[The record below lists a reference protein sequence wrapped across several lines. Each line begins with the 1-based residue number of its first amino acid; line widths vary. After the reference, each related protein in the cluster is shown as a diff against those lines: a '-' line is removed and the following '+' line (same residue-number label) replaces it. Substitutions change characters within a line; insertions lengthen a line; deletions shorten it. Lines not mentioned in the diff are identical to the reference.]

1 MLSVHLANI
10 KSSGV
15 YRFVFDK
22 SEVTNTIPQTM
33 RLVVG
38 YSEKGPFNTV
48 MYIKNEGEFREI
60 YGNPSKKLEKY
71 GCFFHRLALQALAK
85 EPILCLNLKDF
96 SDETLEAIS
105 FDMINANVLPAAE
118 KIEVEKIFDAG
129 GLWTLSPEAL
139 SDTFDD
145 MDGKKKKYITMSIT
159 DTKKCSNTVFMR
171 PSLVKGYDISLRD
184 WYNTYNNGEYPDYL
198 EKVLSTLVSDYMVDV
213 YIFRGQFTKEVATS
227 PTFANYFTISGDNVY
242 VKDYVENAFGEKI
255 DALQALSEVEGSG
268 FITRYT
274 GSLIPY
280 FKGLDGSWMSIDLLV
295 NSGVDRHNVMMY
307 LDENMLETGK
317 DANNEDFSAWN
328 INLGG
333 YNAEFGENGP
343 GDLGSIAGAHFGT
356 GNTCAYMYNVW
367 KQDAQDDTKYEWKTN
382 EDSVFTN
389 FTYGVPAIDVFGGL
403 SEVADSPEVS
413 KGLFTCSSDKVT
425 YHSHST
431 MPISVGDNFIGKEGL
446 VTVID
451 IIDNYVDSDV
461 KTIEI
466 KFSDEPKKV
475 NITGVGNSIIR
486 YNCKLTA
493 HAGSTLP
500 KDAVPAVTVTGED
513 GKVTVTKAAEAAV
526 PFSNDSHKGVYLEGY
541 TYKEFKPTSSSAAH
555 KNEWINSKLDVLKK
569 KGLREALTNCAD
581 TDYRYIVDAFEAF
594 PEDGLR
600 ARLAM
605 LAKDKGNAF
614 VISNFPAMDTFK
626 KEKMGGYSDRYGF
639 NTKYIVQGHNRSKN
653 TATNITMPSEL
664 NGASFIAFYTPLN
677 FNDSGLKVTV
687 PSAALVSNNF
697 MDKYTSRQPY
707 YIVAGPSYGLMSYD
721 GLIGPD
727 YIFTR
732 DDLDN
737 LEPMG
742 VNCMVYKPQRGTF
755 INSNQTAKQ
764 TPVTGLSKINIRELV
779 IYLQDA
785 IADMLQGYQWEL
797 NTQTLRDNIK
807 TKADIIC
814 EAVAAN
820 GGLYAYKNVCDKT
833 NNTDEVIDNEMIVL
847 STSIEP
853 AKGAGKMVHELTIY
867 RKGGMSSVI
876 K

>member
-96 SDETLEAIS
+96 SDETLKAIS
-105 FDMINANVLPAAE
+105 FDMINEAVLPKAE
-118 KIEVEKIFDAG
+118 SIDVEKIFDAS

-139 SDTFDD
+139 SEAFDS
-145 MDGKKKKYITMSIT
+145 MNGNKKKYITMSIT

-184 WYNTYNNGEYPDYL
+184 WYNTYNNGEYPNYL
-198 EKVLSTLVSDYMVDV
+198 EDVLSTLVSDYMVDV
-213 YIFRGQFTKEVATS
+213 YIFRGKFTKEVATS
-227 PTFANYFTISGDNVY
+227 PTFANYFTISGDDVY

-268 FITRYT
+268 FISRYT

-295 NSGVDRHNVMMY
+295 NSGVDRHNIMMY
-307 LDENMLETGK
+307 LDEDMLEAGT
-317 DANNEDFSAWN
+317 DDFSAWN

-333 YNAEFGENGP
+333 YNAEFGE
-343 GDLGSIAGAHFGT
+343 DFAVLGSIEAYFGT
-356 GNTCAYMYNVW
+356 GNKCAYMYNIW
-367 KQDAQDDTKYEWKTN
+367 KQDEAKYEWKTD
-382 EDSVFTN
+382 EASVFTN

-403 SEVADSPEVS
+403 TLENDSTDFS
-413 KGLFTCSSDKVT
+413 KGLFTYAADGVT

-431 MPISVGDNFIGKEGL
+431 MPISVGDNFVGEKGL
-446 VTVID
+446 VTVIN
-451 IIDNYVDSDV
+451 IIDNYKGSNVD
-461 KTIEI
+461 TIEI
-466 KFSDEPKKV
+466 KFSDKPKQV
-475 NITGVGNSIIR
+475 NIAGVGNSIIR

-500 KDAVPAVTVTGED
+500 AEKIED
-513 GKVTVTKAAEAAV
+513 TAAV

-541 TYKEFKPTSSSAAH
+541 EYKEFKPTSSSAVH
-555 KNEWINSKLDVLKK
+555 KNEWINKKLDVLKK

-581 TDYRYIVDAFEAF
+581 TDYRYIVDTFEAF

-600 ARLAM
+600 SRLSM

-626 KEKMGGYSDRYGF
+626 KDKMGGYSDRYGF

-664 NGASFIAFYTPLN
+664 NGASFISFYTPLN
-677 FNDSGLKVTV
+677 FNDGGLKVTV

-707 YIVAGPSYGLMSYD
+707 YIVAGPSYGLMGYD

>member
-96 SDETLEAIS
+96 SDETLKAIS
-105 FDMINANVLPAAE
+105 FDMINEAVLPKAE
-118 KIEVEKIFDAG
+118 SIDVEKIFDAS

-139 SDTFDD
+139 SDAFDS
-145 MDGKKKKYITMSIT
+145 MDGNKKRYITMSIT

-198 EKVLSTLVSDYMVDV
+198 EDVLSTLVSDYMVDV
-213 YIFRGQFTKEVATS
+213 YIFRGKFTKEVATS
-227 PTFANYFTISGDNVY
+227 PTFANYFTIKGDDVY

-295 NSGVDRHNVMMY
+295 NSGVDRHNIMMY
-307 LDENMLETGK
+307 LDEDMLEAGT
-317 DANNEDFSAWN
+317 DDFSAWN

-333 YNAEFGENGP
+333 YNAEFGE
-343 GDLGSIAGAHFGT
+343 DFAVLGSIEAYFGT
-356 GNTCAYMYNVW
+356 SNKCAYMYNIW
-367 KQDAQDDTKYEWKTN
+367 KQDEAKYEWKTD
-382 EDSVFTN
+382 EASVFTN

-403 SEVADSPEVS
+403 TLENDSTDFS
-413 KGLFTCSSDKVT
+413 KGLFTYAADGVT

-431 MPISVGDNFIGKEGL
+431 MPISVGDNFVGEKGL
-446 VTVID
+446 VTVIN
-451 IIDNYVDSDV
+451 IIDNYKGSNVD
-461 KTIEI
+461 TIEI
-466 KFSDEPKKV
+466 KFSDKPKQV
-475 NITGVGNSIIR
+475 NIAGVGNSIIR

-500 KDAVPAVTVTGED
+500 AEKIED
-513 GKVTVTKAAEAAV
+513 TAAV

-541 TYKEFKPTSSSAAH
+541 EYKEFKPTSSSAVH
-555 KNEWINSKLDVLKK
+555 KNEWINKKLDVLKK

-581 TDYRYIVDAFEAF
+581 TDYRYIVDTFEAF

-600 ARLAM
+600 SRLSM

-626 KEKMGGYSDRYGF
+626 KDKMGGYSDRYGF

-677 FNDSGLKVTV
+677 FNDGGLKVTV

>member
-22 SEVTNTIPQTM
+22 SEITNTIPQTM

-71 GCFFHRLALQALAK
+71 GCFFHRLALQALSK

-96 SDETLEAIS
+96 SDETLSAIS
-105 FDMINANVLPAAE
+105 FDMINETVLPAA
-118 KIEVEKIFDAG
+118 KSISVEKIFDTS

-139 SDTFDD
+139 SDTFDS
-145 MDGKKKKYITMSIT
+145 MDGDKKKYVTMSIT

-198 EKVLSTLVSDYMVDV
+198 EDVLSTLVSDYMVDV

-227 PTFANYFTISGDNVY
+227 PTFANYFIIKGDDIY

-307 LDENMLETGK
+307 LDESMLESGH
-317 DANNEDFSAWN
+317 AGEGDFTAWN
-328 INLGG
+328 INMGG
-333 YNAEFGENGP
+333 YNDEFG
-343 GDLGSIAGAHFGT
+343 GDHGHLGSIEAHFGT

-367 KQDAQDDTKYEWKTN
+367 TQDAEAKYEWKTD
-382 EDSVFTN
+382 EESVFTN

-403 SEVADSPEVS
+403 TQESDSPEYS
-413 KGLFTCSSDKVT
+413 KGLFTYTANETT

-431 MPISVGDNFIGKEGL
+431 MPISVGDNFIGENGL

-451 IIDNYVDSDV
+451 IIDNYTDSNVD
-461 KTIEI
+461 TIEI
-466 KFSDEPKKV
+466 KFSGKPKR
-475 NITGVGNSIIR
+475 ISTSAGLSIIR

-493 HAGSTLP
+493 HAGSSLP
-500 KDAVPAVTVTGED
+500 
-513 GKVTVTKAAEAAV
+513 AAEVVNDGDIVTAAV
-526 PFSNDSHKGVYLEGY
+526 PFSNDSHKGIYLEGY
-541 TYKEFKPTSSSAAH
+541 TYANVKPASSSTDH
-555 KNEWINSKLDVLKK
+555 KNEWINKKLDVLKK

-581 TDYRYIVDAFEAF
+581 TDYRYIVDTFEAF
-594 PEDGLR
+594 PENGLR

-653 TATNITMPSEL
+653 TTSNITMPSEL

-677 FNDSGLKVTV
+677 FNDGGLKITV

-707 YIVAGPSYGLMSYD
+707 YVVAGPSYGLMKYD
-721 GLIGPD
+721 GMIGPD

-737 LEPMG
+737 LEPFG

-820 GGLYAYKNVCDKT
+820 GGLYAYKNVCDET
-833 NNTDEVIDNEMIVL
+833 NNTNEVIDNEMIVL

>member
-96 SDETLEAIS
+96 SDETLKAIS
-105 FDMINANVLPAAE
+105 FDMINEAVLPKAE
-118 KIEVEKIFDAG
+118 SIDVEKIFDAS

-139 SDTFDD
+139 SDAFDS
-145 MDGKKKKYITMSIT
+145 MDGNKKRYITMSIT

-198 EKVLSTLVSDYMVDV
+198 EDVLSTLVSDYMVDV
-213 YIFRGQFTKEVATS
+213 YIFRGKFTKEVATS
-227 PTFANYFTISGDNVY
+227 PTFANYFTIKGDDVY

-295 NSGVDRHNVMMY
+295 NSGVDRHNIMMY
-307 LDENMLETGK
+307 LDEDMLEAGT
-317 DANNEDFSAWN
+317 DDFSAWN

-333 YNAEFGENGP
+333 YNAEFGE
-343 GDLGSIAGAHFGT
+343 DFAVLGSIEAYFGT
-356 GNTCAYMYNVW
+356 GNKCAYMYNIW
-367 KQDAQDDTKYEWKTN
+367 KQDEAKYEWKTD
-382 EDSVFTN
+382 EASVFTN

-403 SEVADSPEVS
+403 TLENDSTDFS
-413 KGLFTCSSDKVT
+413 KGLFTYAADGVT

-431 MPISVGDNFIGKEGL
+431 MPISVGDNFVGEKGL
-446 VTVID
+446 VTVIN
-451 IIDNYVDSDV
+451 IIDNYKGSNVD
-461 KTIEI
+461 TIEI
-466 KFSDEPKKV
+466 KFSDKPKQV
-475 NITGVGNSIIR
+475 NIAGVGNSIIR

-500 KDAVPAVTVTGED
+500 AEKIED
-513 GKVTVTKAAEAAV
+513 TAAV

-541 TYKEFKPTSSSAAH
+541 EYKEFKPTSSSVAH
-555 KNEWINSKLDVLKK
+555 KNEWINKKLDVLKK

-581 TDYRYIVDAFEAF
+581 TDYRYIIDTFEAF

-626 KEKMGGYSDRYGF
+626 KDKMGGYSDRYGF

-677 FNDSGLKVTV
+677 FNDGGLKVTV

-707 YIVAGPSYGLMSYD
+707 YVVAGPSYGLMSYD

-833 NNTDEVIDNEMIVL
+833 NNTDEVTDNEMIVL

>member
-22 SEVTNTIPQTM
+22 SEVTNTTPQTM

-48 MYIKNEGEFREI
+48 MYIKNEGDFREI

-96 SDETLEAIS
+96 SDETLNAIS
-105 FDMINANVLPAAE
+105 FDMINNSVLPAAE
-118 KIEVEKIFDAG
+118 SISVEKIFDAD

-139 SDTFDD
+139 SDTFDG
-145 MDGKKKKYITMSIT
+145 MDGNKKRYITMSIT

-171 PSLVKGYDISLRD
+171 PSLVKGYDVSLRD

-198 EKVLSTLVSDYMVDV
+198 EDVLSTLVSDYMVDV
-213 YIFRGQFTKEVATS
+213 YIFRGKFTKETATS
-227 PTFANYFTISGDNVY
+227 PTFANYFTIKGDDVY

-280 FKGLDGSWMSIDLLV
+280 FKDLDGSWMSIDLLV

-307 LDENMLETGK
+307 LDEDMLEAGK
-317 DANNEDFSAWN
+317 DANNGNFTAWD

-333 YNAEFGENGP
+333 YNAEFGEGGP
-343 GDLGSIAGAHFGT
+343 GALGSIAGAYFGT
-356 GNTCAYMYNVW
+356 GNVCAYMYNVW
-367 KQDAQDDTKYEWKTN
+367 KQDNAADTKYEWKTDEN
-382 EDSVFTN
+382 SVFTH
-389 FTYGVPAIDVFGGL
+389 FTYGVPAIDVFSGL
-403 SEVADSPEVS
+403 SEVADNSEVS
-413 KGLFTCSSDKVT
+413 KGLFTCGSDGVT

-431 MPISVGDNFIGKEGL
+431 MPISVGDNFIGEKGL

-451 IIDNYVDSDV
+451 IIDNYVGSDV

-475 NITGVGNSIIR
+475 TIDGMGSSIIR

-500 KDAVPAVTVTGED
+500 VKKTED
-513 GKVTVTKAAEAAV
+513 TAAV
-526 PFSNDSHKGVYLEGY
+526 PFSNDSHKGIYLEGY
-541 TYKEFKPTSSSAAH
+541 TYKSVKPTSSSAAH

-581 TDYRYIVDAFEAF
+581 TDYRYIIDTFEAF
-594 PEDGLR
+594 PENGLR
-600 ARLAM
+600 SRLSM

-639 NTKYIVQGHNRSKN
+639 NTKYIVQGHNKSKN
-653 TATNITMPSEL
+653 TTSNITMPSEL

-779 IYLQDA
+779 IYLQDT

-820 GGLYAYKNVCDKT
+820 GGLYAYKNVCDET
-833 NNTDEVIDNEMIVL
+833 NNTDAVIDNEMIVL

>member
-48 MYIKNEGEFREI
+48 MYIKNESEFREI

-96 SDETLEAIS
+96 SDETLNAIS
-105 FDMINANVLPAAE
+105 FNMINEKSSDGTVLPA
-118 KIEVEKIFDAG
+118 VESISVEETFDTS

-139 SDTFDD
+139 SDAFDD
-145 MDGKKKKYITMSIT
+145 IKKKNYITMSVT

-184 WYNTYNNGEYPDYL
+184 WYNTYNNGDYPDYL
-198 EKVLSTLVSDYMVDV
+198 EDVLSTLVSDYMVDV
-213 YIFRGQFTKEVATS
+213 YIFRGKFTKEIATS
-227 PTFANYFTISGDNVY
+227 PTFANYFTITGDDVY

-295 NSGVDRHNVMMY
+295 NSDVDRHNVMMY
-307 LDENMLETGK
+307 LDEDMLET
-317 DANNEDFSAWN
+317 EDFSAWN

-333 YNAEFGENGP
+333 YNADFDGGE
-343 GDLGSIAGAHFGT
+343 DFAKLGSIEAYFGT
-356 GNTCAYMYNVW
+356 GNACAYMYNIW
-367 KQDAQDDTKYEWKTN
+367 KQDADSHAWTTD

-403 SEVADSPEVS
+403 TLEGDSSSYSE
-413 KGLFTCSSDKVT
+413 GLFTYASDEIT

-431 MPISVGDNFIGKEGL
+431 MPISVGDNFVGEEGL

-451 IIDNYVDSDV
+451 IIDNYKSNIN
-461 KTIEI
+461 TIEI
-466 KFSDEPKKV
+466 KFSDKPKRV
-475 NITGVGNSIIR
+475 TTAGGLSIIR

-493 HAGSTLP
+493 HASSTI
-500 KDAVPAVTVTGED
+500 PAEAFSETVTNGD
-513 GKVTVTKAAEAAV
+513 GTTTIKETAATS
-526 PFSNDSHKGVYLEGY
+526 FSNDSHKGIYLEGY
-541 TYKEFKPTSSSAAH
+541 TYTNVKPASSIAAH

-581 TDYRYIVDAFEAF
+581 IDYRYIVDTFEAF
-594 PEDGLR
+594 PENGLR
-600 ARLAM
+600 SRLSM
-605 LAKDKGNAF
+605 LAKDKGNAL

-653 TATNITMPSEL
+653 TASNITMPSEL

-779 IYLQDA
+779 IYLQDT
-785 IADMLQGYQWEL
+785 IANMLQGYQWEL

-807 TKADIIC
+807 AKADIIC

-833 NNTDEVIDNEMIVL
+833 NNTDEVIDNEMVVL
-847 STSIEP
+847 STTIEP

>member
-22 SEVTNTIPQTM
+22 SEVTNTVPQTM

-48 MYIKNEGEFREI
+48 MYIKNEGDFREI

-96 SDETLEAIS
+96 SNETLNAIS
-105 FDMINANVLPAAE
+105 FDMINDSVLPAVE
-118 KIEVEKIFDAG
+118 SISVEKIFDAD

-139 SDTFDD
+139 SDTFDG
-145 MDGKKKKYITMSIT
+145 MDGNKKRYITMSIT

-171 PSLVKGYDISLRD
+171 PSLVKGYDVSLRD

-198 EKVLSTLVSDYMVDV
+198 EDVLSTLVSDYMVDV
-213 YIFRGQFTKEVATS
+213 YIFRGKFTKETATS
-227 PTFANYFTISGDNVY
+227 PTFTNYFTIKGDDVY
-242 VKDYVENAFGEKI
+242 VKDYIENAFGEKI
-255 DALQALSEVEGSG
+255 DALRALSEVEGSG

-280 FKGLDGSWMSIDLLV
+280 FKDLDGSWMSIDLLV

-307 LDENMLETGK
+307 LDEDMLEAGS
-317 DANNEDFSAWN
+317 DDFSAWN

-333 YNAEFGENGP
+333 YNAEFGEDGP
-343 GDLGSIAGAHFGT
+343 GTLGTIEAHFGT
-356 GNTCAYMYNVW
+356 GNTCAYMYNIW
-367 KQDAQDDTKYEWKTN
+367 KQDNSTHEWKTD

-403 SEVADSPEVS
+403 TEESDSTDFS
-413 KGLFTCSSDKVT
+413 KGLFTCASDKVT

-431 MPISVGDNFIGKEGL
+431 MPISIGDNFIGEKGL

-451 IIDNYVDSDV
+451 IIDNYKGSNVD
-461 KTIEI
+461 TIEI
-466 KFSDEPKKV
+466 KFSDEPKQ
-475 NITGVGNSIIR
+475 ITTTDAGKAIIR

-500 KDAVPAVTVTGED
+500 AEKIGDTAV
-513 GKVTVTKAAEAAV
+513 V

-541 TYKEFKPTSSSAAH
+541 TYKNVKPASSSAAN
-555 KNEWINSKLDVLKK
+555 KNAWINSKLDVLKK
-569 KGLREALTNCAD
+569 KGLREALTNCTD
-581 TDYRYIVDAFEAF
+581 TDYRYIIDTFEAF
-594 PEDGLR
+594 PENGLR
-600 ARLAM
+600 SRLSM

-639 NTKYIVQGHNRSKN
+639 NTKYIVQGHNKSKN
-653 TATNITMPSEL
+653 TASNITMPSEL

-779 IYLQDA
+779 IYLQDT
-785 IADMLQGYQWEL
+785 IANMLQGYQWEL

-807 TKADIIC
+807 AKADIIC

-820 GGLYAYKNVCDKT
+820 GGLYAYKNVCDET
-833 NNTDEVIDNEMIVL
+833 NNTNEVIDNEMIVL

>member
-22 SEVTNTIPQTM
+22 SEVTNTVPQTM

-96 SDETLEAIS
+96 SDETLGAIS
-105 FDMINANVLPAAE
+105 FDMINDDVLSDRDE
-118 KIEVEKIFDAG
+118 DGDVRYIDVEKIFDAS

-139 SDTFDD
+139 SEAFDGTD
-145 MDGKKKKYITMSIT
+145 NKIKKYITMSVT

-198 EKVLSTLVSDYMVDV
+198 DDVLSTLVSDYMVDV
-213 YIFRGQFTKEVATS
+213 YIFRGKFTKEVATS
-227 PTFANYFTISGDNVY
+227 PTFANYFTIKGEDVY

-295 NSGVDRHNVMMY
+295 NSDVDRHNIMMY

-317 DANNEDFSAWN
+317 GANNKNFSAWN

-333 YNAEFGENGP
+333 YNAEFGPDGP
-343 GDLGSIAGAHFGT
+343 GTLGSIEACFGT
-356 GNTCAYMYNVW
+356 DNTCAYMYNVW
-367 KQDAQDDTKYEWKTN
+367 KQDDSHEWKTK
-382 EDSVFTN
+382 EDSVFTD
-389 FTYGVPAIDVFGGL
+389 FTYGEPAIDVFSGL
-403 SEVADSPEVS
+403 TEESDSTDFS
-413 KGLFTCSSDKVT
+413 KGLFTCASDKVT

-431 MPISVGDNFIGKEGL
+431 MPISVGDNFIGEKGL

-451 IIDNYVDSDV
+451 IIDNYKSNVD
-461 KTIEI
+461 TIEI

-493 HAGSTLP
+493 HAGSILP
-500 KDAVPAVTVTGED
+500 
-513 GKVTVTKAAEAAV
+513 AEKTEVAAAV
-526 PFSNDSHKGVYLEGY
+526 PFSNDSHKGIYLKGY
-541 TYKEFKPTSSSAAH
+541 EYKEFKPTSSSAAH

-581 TDYRYIVDAFEAF
+581 IDYRYIVDTFEAF
-594 PEDGLR
+594 PENGLR
-600 ARLAM
+600 SRLSM

-653 TATNITMPSEL
+653 TTTNITMPSEL

-707 YIVAGPSYGLMSYD
+707 YVVAGPSYGLMSYD

-820 GGLYAYKNVCDKT
+820 GGLYAYKNVCDET
-833 NNTDEVIDNEMIVL
+833 NNTDEVIDNQMIVL

>member
-48 MYIKNEGEFREI
+48 MYIKNESEFREI

-96 SDETLEAIS
+96 SDETLKAIS
-105 FDMINANVLPAAE
+105 FDMINDAVLPAA
-118 KIEVEKIFDAG
+118 KDIDVEKIFDAS

-139 SDTFDD
+139 FEAFDGTKD
-145 MDGKKKKYITMSIT
+145 KVKKYITMSVT

-198 EKVLSTLVSDYMVDV
+198 EDVLSTLVSDYMVDV

-227 PTFANYFTISGDNVY
+227 PTFANYFTIKGDDVY

-307 LDENMLETGK
+307 LDENMLEAGK
-317 DANNEDFSAWN
+317 DANNEDFTAWN

-333 YNAEFGENGP
+333 YNAEFGE
-343 GDLGSIAGAHFGT
+343 DFEELGSIGAHFGT
-356 GNTCAYMYNVW
+356 CNACAYMYNVW
-367 KQDAQDDTKYEWKTN
+367 KQDTNAKYEWKTD
-382 EDSVFTN
+382 EDSVFAN
-389 FTYGVPAIDVFGGL
+389 FTYGVPAIDVFDGL
-403 SEVADSPEVS
+403 TPESDSTDFS
-413 KGLFTCSSDKVT
+413 KGLFTYAADEVT

-431 MPISVGDNFIGKEGL
+431 MPISVGNNFIGENGL

-451 IIDNYVDSDV
+451 IIDNYKSNID
-461 KTIEI
+461 TIEI
-466 KFSDEPKKV
+466 KFSDKPKRV
-475 NITGVGNSIIR
+475 TTAGGLSIIR

-493 HAGSTLP
+493 HAGSTI
-500 KDAVPAVTVTGED
+500 PAEAFSETVTNEENGS
-513 GKVTVTKAAEAAV
+513 TTTKTTAATS
-526 PFSNDSHKGVYLEGY
+526 FSNDSHKGIYLVGY
-541 TYKEFKPTSSSAAH
+541 TYTNVKPASSSAAH
-555 KNEWINSKLDVLKK
+555 KNAWINSKLDVLKK

-581 TDYRYIVDAFEAF
+581 TDYRYIVDTFEAF
-594 PEDGLR
+594 PENGLR
-600 ARLAM
+600 SRLSM
-605 LAKDKGNAF
+605 LAKDKGNAL
-614 VISNFPAMDTFK
+614 VISNFPAMNTFK

-639 NTKYIVQGHNRSKN
+639 NTKYIAQGHNRSKN

-707 YIVAGPSYGLMSYD
+707 YVVAGPSYGLMSYD

-779 IYLQDA
+779 IYLQDV

-833 NNTDEVIDNEMIVL
+833 NNTDEVIDNEMVVL
-847 STSIEP
+847 STTIEP

-867 RKGGMSSVI
+867 RKGGMSSII

>member
-96 SDETLEAIS
+96 SDETLKAIS
-105 FDMINANVLPAAE
+105 FDMINEAVLPKAE
-118 KIEVEKIFDAG
+118 SIDVEKIFDAS

-139 SDTFDD
+139 SDTFDS
-145 MDGKKKKYITMSIT
+145 MDGNKKRYITMSIT

-198 EKVLSTLVSDYMVDV
+198 EDVLSTLVSDYMVDV

-227 PTFANYFTISGDNVY
+227 PTFANYFTIKGDDVY

-295 NSGVDRHNVMMY
+295 NSGVDRHNIMMY

-317 DANNEDFSAWN
+317 NAKNENFSAWN

-333 YNAEFGENGP
+333 YNDDFKGGE
-343 GDLGSIAGAHFGT
+343 DFTKLGSIEACFGT

-367 KQDAQDDTKYEWKTN
+367 TQNTAAKYEWETK

-403 SEVADSPEVS
+403 TEESDSTDFS
-413 KGLFTCSSDKVT
+413 KGLFTYAADGVT

-431 MPISVGDNFIGKEGL
+431 MPISVGDNFVGENGL
-446 VTVID
+446 VTVIN
-451 IIDNYVDSDV
+451 IIDNYKGSNVD
-461 KTIEI
+461 TIEI
-466 KFSDEPKKV
+466 KFSDKPKQVTVTDAGK
-475 NITGVGNSIIR
+475 SIIR

-500 KDAVPAVTVTGED
+500 AEAIPAVTATGEN
-513 GKVTVTKAAEAAV
+513 GEVTVTKAAVAAV

-541 TYKEFKPTSSSAAH
+541 TYTNVKPVSSSADN
-555 KNEWINSKLDVLKK
+555 KNKWINSKLDVLKK

-581 TDYRYIVDAFEAF
+581 TDYRYIIDTFEAF

-600 ARLAM
+600 SRLSM

-626 KEKMGGYSDRYGF
+626 KDKMGGYSDRYGF

-677 FNDSGLKVTV
+677 FNDGGLKVTV